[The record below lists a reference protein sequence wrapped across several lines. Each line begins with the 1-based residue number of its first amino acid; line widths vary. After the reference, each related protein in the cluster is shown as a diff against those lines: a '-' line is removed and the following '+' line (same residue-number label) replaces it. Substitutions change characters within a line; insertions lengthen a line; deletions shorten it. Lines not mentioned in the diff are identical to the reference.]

1 MIHLLYTYIC
11 AYPPPINT
19 VLVRTMKKHKKLA
32 SKTSKLNVL
41 SLPKPSLSHSALS
54 APAVLNR
61 PDVLNQPEKE
71 FVRSQ

>member
-1 MIHLLYTYIC
+1 
-11 AYPPPINT
+11 
-19 VLVRTMKKHKKLA
+19 MKKHKKLA

>member
-1 MIHLLYTYIC
+1 MRV
-11 AYPPPINT
+11 PPPINT

-41 SLPKPSLSHSALS
+41 SLPKPSLSHAALS